1 MQRATG
7 AIRGY
12 VMFRRVP
19 LFCSVLLWSYSASL
33 IAEPLQEG
41 VWKGTYSVSQF
52 QAQYHV
58 TNTTEDDQV
67 KPHIKMI
74 LPELEPRLDFTYEL
88 KDVLISDTGLS
99 FTIQK
104 KNEIQK
110 CVLKKGET
118 SRYTGT
124 CLSDADKDGTMPVD
138 ISMIPPTVDTNESN
152 ASSADKENQQDK

>member
-1 MQRATG
+1 MEH
-7 AIRGY
+7 AIVARREFFL
-12 VMFRRVP
+12 FRKALLV
-19 LFCSVLLWSYSASL
+19 CTVLLWGYSASL
-33 IAEPLQEG
+33 YSEPLKEG

-58 TNTTEDDQV
+58 TNTTEGDEV

-74 LPELEPRLDFTYEL
+74 LPELEPRLEFTYEL

-104 KNEIQK
+104 KNETQK
-110 CVLKKGET
+110 CVLEKGET

-124 CLSDADKDGTMPVD
+124 CLSDADKDGTMPVE
-138 ISMIPPTVDTNESN
+138 ISMVPPRLDANESD
-152 ASSADKENQQDK
+152 ASSTVEENKQQK